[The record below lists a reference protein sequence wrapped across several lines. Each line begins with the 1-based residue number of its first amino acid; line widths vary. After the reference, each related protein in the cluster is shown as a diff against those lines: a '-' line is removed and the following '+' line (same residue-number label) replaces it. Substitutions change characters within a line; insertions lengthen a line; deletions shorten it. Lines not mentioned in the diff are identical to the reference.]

1 MRQPVREIR
10 RQPLRL
16 RRFQNGIRPQR
27 QDLRPTDRVAA
38 RFHAPPHR
46 VHRQT
51 GRPRF
56 VEPLFERSAL
66 IRPAIVIIRRRH
78 FRANPRQLRRL
89 PPPPPGM
96 TCPPPTSPTPFPPRS
111 RIGKPRPPPHPLA
124 PLL

>member
-78 FRANPRQLRRL
+78 FRPNPPQLPPFPVPPPQFRPPPL
-89 PPPPPGM
+89 PPPPPS
-96 TCPPPTSPTPFPPRS
+96 PPPPP
-111 RIGKPRPPPHPLA
+111 
-124 PLL
+124 